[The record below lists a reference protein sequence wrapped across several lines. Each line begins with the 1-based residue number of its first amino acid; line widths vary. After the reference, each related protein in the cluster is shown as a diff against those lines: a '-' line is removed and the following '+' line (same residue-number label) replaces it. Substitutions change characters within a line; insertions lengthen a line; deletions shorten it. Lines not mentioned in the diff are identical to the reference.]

1 MAKKLVIVESPA
13 KAKTIAGYLGSEYD
27 VESSIG
33 HIRDLPNRAS
43 DVPKEKRAKYGTMG
57 VAIQED
63 FEPYYIV
70 DPDKKAKVSELK
82 KKLKDADELLLAT
95 DEDREGEAIAWH
107 LLQELKPK
115 VPVRRMVFHEITR
128 DAIQRALEET
138 RAVDQRLV
146 DAQETRRILDRL
158 YGYELS
164 PVLWKKVMQGL
175 SAGRV
180 QSVAVRLVV
189 ERERDRRAFVSADY
203 WDLTGTFDPGTFEAR
218 LAALDGQ
225 RVAQGRD
232 FTQQGELRSDGL
244 ARLDEAAARG
254 LAGELEGLTFTVR
267 SSDEKPYTRRPAAP
281 FMTSTLQQEAS
292 RKLRFSAQTTMRVA
306 QRLYENGYITYM
318 RTDSTTLS
326 ESALAAAR
334 RQAVDLYGADS
345 IPDAPR
351 RYARKVKNAQEAH
364 EAIRP
369 AGDFFRTPKQL
380 ERELNRDELALYD
393 LIWKRTLA
401 SQMADARGLT
411 VSLRLGTA
419 TPSGRDAEFA
429 ASGTVITFRG
439 FLAAYEESRDD
450 ETEKEEER
458 PLPHLKPGD
467 ELQAVALEPEGHA
480 TTPPARYTEASLVQA
495 LEERG
500 IGRPSTYA
508 SIIGTILDR
517 GYVFKRGTALVPS
530 FLAFAVTRLLEQHF
544 GRLVDYSFTAQME
557 DDLDAIAAG
566 EQERVDWLRHF
577 YFGAGDDG
585 AGDGGEGLH
594 ALVSDL
600 SEIDARAVNS
610 LPLGDSGIVLRVG
623 RYGPYVERGDERAS
637 VPEDLA
643 PDELT
648 VEKAEELLAAPSGD
662 RSLGL
667 HPEWG
672 TEITV
677 KAGRYGP
684 YVTETLREGATEKPR
699 TASLFQSMAPET
711 VALEDAV
718 RLLSL
723 PRVLGVDPADGVEV
737 TAQNGRYGPYV
748 KKDTESRSLETE
760 EQLFAISLEDA
771 LALLAQPKQRH
782 GRGQAKPP
790 LRQIGP
796 DPVSGKPVVLKEGR
810 FGPYVTDGETNAS
823 LRRGDDPEAVT
834 LERAAELLADRRS
847 KGPAPKRKRG
857 GGKRSAA

>member
-13 KAKTIAGYLGSEYD
+13 KAKTIAGYLGSGYD

-43 DVPKEKRAKYGTMG
+43 DVPKEKREKYGTMG
-57 VAIQED
+57 VAIQDD

-70 DPDKKAKVSELK
+70 DVDKKAKVSELK

-138 RAVDQRLV
+138 RDVDQRLV

-189 ERERDRRAFVSADY
+189 ERERERRAFVSADY
-203 WDLTGTFDPGTFEAR
+203 WDITGTFDPGTFEAR
-218 LAALDGQ
+218 LAALDGK
-225 RVAQGRD
+225 RVVQGRD
-232 FTQQGELRSDGL
+232 FTQQGVLKTDDL
-244 ARLDEAAARG
+244 ALLDEAAARG
-254 LAGELEGLTFTVR
+254 LAAELEGLAFAVR
-267 SSDEKPYTRRPAAP
+267 SADEKPYTRRPAAP

-306 QRLYENGYITYM
+306 QRLYENGHITYM

-334 RQAVDLYGADS
+334 RQAVELYGADS

-351 RYARKVKNAQEAH
+351 QYARKVKNAQEAH

-369 AGDFFRTPKQL
+369 AGDTFRTPKQL
-380 ERELNRDELALYD
+380 ERELSRDEAALYD

-411 VSLRLGTA
+411 VSLRLGTT

-467 ELQAVALEPEGHA
+467 ELRAVALEPEGHA

-530 FLAFAVTRLLEQHF
+530 FLAFAVTGLLEQHF

-557 DDLDAIAAG
+557 DDLDAIASG

-577 YFGAGDDG
+577 YFG
-585 AGDGGEGLH
+585 DGGADGDEGLH

-623 RYGPYVERGDERAS
+623 RYGPYVERGEDRAS
-637 VPEDLA
+637 VPEDMA

-648 VEKAEELLAAPSGD
+648 VEKAEELLSAPSGD
-662 RSLGL
+662 RSLGR

-672 TEITV
+672 TEIAV

-684 YVTETLREGATEKPR
+684 YVTETLPEGATEKPR
-699 TASLFQSMAPET
+699 TASLFQSMSPET
-711 VALEDAV
+711 VTLDDAV

-723 PRVLGVDPADGVEV
+723 PRALGVDPADGVEV

-748 KKDTESRSLETE
+748 KKETESRSLETE
-760 EQLFAISLEDA
+760 EQLFTISLEDA
-771 LALLAQPKQRH
+771 LTLLAQPKQRR

-790 LRQIGP
+790 LREIGP

-823 LRRGDDPEAVT
+823 LRRGDDPESVT
-834 LERAAELLADRRS
+834 IERAAELLADRRS

-857 GGKRSAA
+857 SGKRSAA